1 MEKSKFAAALDE
13 VQKPLTLLLKNLG
26 FRRRG
31 RTYNRAVGDTLVH
44 VVNLQMGQFPIGD
57 YVIPG
62 IRESFYGRFTV
73 NLGVLLPAVLKLE
86 RSRDPPAFAQEYE
99 CEIRGRLGTLAFG
112 EDTWWDLDHRL
123 QETAALIIDLI
134 DRVGLQFLDQFES
147 YSSVLSHLEHT
158 GTLPS
163 SNEGRSAL
171 AGALIC
177 CELGERERAARFF
190 DRAIAIAQQ
199 MAHKGFLAHVT
210 ALRAEVAPP

>member
-1 MEKSKFAAALDE
+1 MAKSKFAAALDE

-99 CEIRGRLGTLAFG
+99 
-112 EDTWWDLDHRL
+112 
-123 QETAALIIDLI
+123 
-134 DRVGLQFLDQFES
+134 
-147 YSSVLSHLEHT
+147 
-158 GTLPS
+158 
-163 SNEGRSAL
+163 
-171 AGALIC
+171 
-177 CELGERERAARFF
+177 
-190 DRAIAIAQQ
+190 
-199 MAHKGFLAHVT
+199 
-210 ALRAEVAPP
+210 